1 MRDVQIKNGIRMIFL
16 VTTILIASAPAL
28 AHKVNIFAW
37 VEAGQVHTES
47 KFSGG
52 KRVSGGKIEVFDHN
66 NSMLLEGTTDEKGYF
81 AFPVPADAQTLEIVL
96 IAGMG
101 HTNHWRVSAQEL
113 GTEASDTQT
122 NALKPSDDAVPSNK
136 PMAGT
141 ATDLNA
147 IEQIVD
153 KALDK
158 KLAPIRAQLAEKSWG
173 LRDIMGGLGYILG
186 LVGLASYLNF
196 RKQQGRK
203 KES

>member
-113 GTEASDTQT
+113 GTAASDTQT
-122 NALKPSDDAVPSNK
+122 NANPERRPFSSRSLPRP
-136 PMAGT
+136 
-141 ATDLNA
+141 
-147 IEQIVD
+147 IVSH
-153 KALDK
+153 
-158 KLAPIRAQLAEKSWG
+158 QS
-173 LRDIMGGLGYILG
+173 
-186 LVGLASYLNF
+186 
-196 RKQQGRK
+196 QQ
-203 KES
+203 